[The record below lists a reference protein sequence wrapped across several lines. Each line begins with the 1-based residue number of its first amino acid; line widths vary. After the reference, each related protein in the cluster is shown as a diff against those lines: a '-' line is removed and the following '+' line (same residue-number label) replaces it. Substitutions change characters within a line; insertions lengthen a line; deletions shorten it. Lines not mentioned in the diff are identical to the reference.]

1 MYAYGLPNIYLWM
14 LFKAVPV
21 PENKDEII
29 QKAKEG
35 WIKALN
41 FIQSVAEKRGK
52 KFIINDEIGLADIY
66 LFTGLEFTKV
76 ACPEFET
83 LTPWTTQYLE
93 KVRNH
98 PVVKAHLESRPAA
111 DL

>member
-1 MYAYGLPNIYLWM
+1 M

-52 KFIINDEIGLADIY
+52 KFIINDE
-66 LFTGLEFTKV
+66 
-76 ACPEFET
+76 
-83 LTPWTTQYLE
+83 
-93 KVRNH
+93 VRGTRQSH
-98 PVVKAHLESRPAA
+98 TSDVI
-111 DL
+111 